1 MKQISDFARR
11 FGAEISLD
19 ENLIVTRQNRYF
31 LVNEDLKKLLS
42 KGFFY
47 AGTYLG
53 RLKNDVF
60 FPSFNLTRMI
70 AESQANKTVVDEKTE
85 WLFICG
91 RDIFKRGITEIKGSK
106 RRGARTLILNQKQE
120 CLGFGRILKDLNE
133 EQDRNQPA
141 IENLLDIGD
150 FLRREK

>member
-19 ENLIVTRQNRYF
+19 ESLIVTRQHRYF

-53 RLKNDVF
+53 RIKNDVF
-60 FPSFNLTRMI
+60 FPSFNLIRMI
-70 AESQANKTVVDEKTE
+70 AESQANKTVVDERTE

-91 RDIFKRGITEIKGSK
+91 RDIFKRGITKVIGSK
-106 RRGARTLILNQKQE
+106 KKGDLTLILNRHGE
-120 CLGFGRILKDLNE
+120 CLGFGEISHNLDE
-133 EQDRNQPA
+133 EREGLA
-141 IENLLDIGD
+141 IENILDIGD

>member
-1 MKQISDFARR
+1 MIDFLAK
-11 FGAEISLD
+11 FESNLSLNRKLMVRK
-19 ENLIVTRQNRYF
+19 ESRYYLLNRQ
-31 LVNEDLKKLLS
+31 LKKLAS
-42 KGFFY
+42 RDFFH

-53 RLKNDVF
+53 KVKNGAF
-60 FPSFNLTRMI
+60 FPSLPLLTMMARGDSNRVTI
-70 AESQANKTVVDEKTE
+70 DAKTE

-106 RRGARTLILNQKQE
+106 RRGAHTLVFNQKQE
-120 CLGFGRILKDLNE
+120 CLGFGRILKDPDE

-141 IENLLDIGD
+141 IENILDIGD